1 MRVKQCNRVFPR
13 FVLGALLKLRRLIRR
28 QPDRVFLAIQP
39 DAAAERQRTAVKRRK
54 LLVNPLCTLGWKY
67 QWGKALN
74 AVNCSS
80 IRCAARIT

>member
-39 DAAAERQRTAVKRRK
+39 DAAAERRE
-54 LLVNPLCTLGWKY
+54 PP
-67 QWGKALN
+67 LN

-80 IRCAARIT
+80 IRCSARIT